1 MQNIYFWLAFKLVHS
16 FINFVQMYT
25 IFQKCEVIMCFF
37 IIYYYLI
44 NLDAINT
51 FI

>member
-1 MQNIYFWLAFKLVHS
+1 MQNIYFWLAFKLVRS

-25 IFQKCEVIMCFF
+25 IFQKCGVIMCFLF
-37 IIYYYLI
+37 CYYYLI